1 VRRAWAHRK
10 TLTGGAEAAA
20 QPLSASPRVGSAQQ
34 AVTAALRTESFRLGC
49 RSSLSSIPPRT
60 KSPRP
65 WRLWTHGDRPRRGS
79 RGAYAKLGRVIDK
92 NEAWLKAIEVMT
104 AWTDEQDSTDFV
116 SGRIGQHTAGADDG
130 LELTAGLV
138 NLAGAL
144 LSNLAKERGNGTPE
158 GEREIL
164 QEFARRVERR
174 RQR

>member
-1 VRRAWAHRK
+1 
-10 TLTGGAEAAA
+10 
-20 QPLSASPRVGSAQQ
+20 
-34 AVTAALRTESFRLGC
+34 
-49 RSSLSSIPPRT
+49 
-60 KSPRP
+60 
-65 WRLWTHGDRPRRGS
+65 
-79 RGAYAKLGRVIDK
+79 VIDK